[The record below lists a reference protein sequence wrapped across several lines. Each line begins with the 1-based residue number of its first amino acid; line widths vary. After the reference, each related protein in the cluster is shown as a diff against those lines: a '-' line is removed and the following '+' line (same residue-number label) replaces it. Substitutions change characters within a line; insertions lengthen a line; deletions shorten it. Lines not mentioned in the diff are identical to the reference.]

1 MDLLVASKTEI
12 ENFDIL
18 NRNVRSVIVKAK
30 FRTKL
35 HINLCRT
42 YDRKVDKHRG

>member
-30 FRTKL
+30 FRLSYTL
-35 HINLCRT
+35 I
-42 YDRKVDKHRG
+42 

>member
-12 ENFDIL
+12 ENFDNL

-30 FRTKL
+30 L
-35 HINLCRT
+35 HINLGRT
-42 YDRKVDKHRG
+42 YDRKVDKHRS